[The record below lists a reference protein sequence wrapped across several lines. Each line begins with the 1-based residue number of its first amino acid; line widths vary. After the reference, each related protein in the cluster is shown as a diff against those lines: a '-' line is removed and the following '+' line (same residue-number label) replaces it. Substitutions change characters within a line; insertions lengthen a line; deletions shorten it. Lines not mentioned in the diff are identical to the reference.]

1 MALRD
6 QPYLPLY
13 VQDFLTDEKLIEC
26 SASTTGIYIRLMCIM
41 HKSNSYGTILLKQKD
56 KQTDK
61 QIKNFALKLAKQMP
75 YKIDEIESALNELIS
90 ENVIFLNG
98 DKISQ
103 KRMIKDNEISL
114 IRAKAGKKG
123 GKKTQKFA
131 KAKSEA
137 KTEDEYEYEDE
148 NGIEIENEIIYP
160 FDDEDFLKY
169 WDIWRKFKKEQFKFI
184 YKPIGEQAALKNL
197 GELSHQNKETA
208 MKIIVQSIS
217 NGWKGFFA
225 LKTDFDKSGMYDE
238 FRLKNIKTMANGL
251 SKI

>member
-41 HKSNSYGTILLKQKD
+41 HKSNIYGTILLKQKD

-61 QIKNFALKLAKQMP
+61 QVKNFALKLSKQMP

-90 ENVIFLNG
+90 EEVIFLNG
-98 DKISQ
+98 DKIFQ

-131 KAKSEA
+131 QAKSEA
-137 KTEDEYEYEDE
+137 KTEDEIETENEDK
-148 NGIEIENEIIYP
+148 IKIENELIYP
-160 FDDEDFLKY
+160 FGDEDFLEYWGIWKKY
-169 WDIWRKFKKEQFKFI
+169 KKEQFGFT
-184 YKPIGEQAALKNL
+184 YKPIGEQAALKKI
-197 GELSHQNKETA
+197 GEISNQNKEVA
-208 MKIIVQSIS
+208 MKIIFQSIS
-217 NGWKGFFA
+217 NGWAGLFP
-225 LKTDFDKSGMYDE
+225 LKNDFKSGMYDE
-238 FRLKNIKTMANGL
+238 FRRKNIKTMIDGL
-251 SKI
+251 S